1 MAEIVNLRVV
11 RKRAEREARAEHV
24 QHNRIKHGLSKAER
38 ELQRARKAKSK
49 RDLDGHRLE
58 PGDDT

>member
-1 MAEIVNLRVV
+1 
-11 RKRAEREARAEHV
+11 
-24 QHNRIKHGLSKAER
+24 
-38 ELQRARKAKSK
+38 LQRARKAKSK